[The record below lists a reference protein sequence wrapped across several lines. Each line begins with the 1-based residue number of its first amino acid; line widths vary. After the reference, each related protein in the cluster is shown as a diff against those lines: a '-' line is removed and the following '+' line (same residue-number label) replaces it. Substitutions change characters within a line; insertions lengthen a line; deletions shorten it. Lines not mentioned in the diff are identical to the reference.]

1 MERFDHAV
9 EHPLFVH
16 VAHAA
21 RDRAVLAHGVA
32 EVVADHR
39 ALAAFGEL

>member
-9 EHPLFVH
+9 EHALLVH